1 MSEQACHHRQ
11 VELRTVAACGAES
24 AVLWLIA
31 WDACCTASHAAHC
44 MACSA
49 ESAVLWLLACGNV
62 ANCCRLQAV
71 ASAQAAAISVQHVCN
86 LSSGSSQS
94 EPGRLNPCLAVAV
107 AGVLQVLSLGS
118 FTCTW
123 PAAVAAVSSAGRC
136 PARHAL
142 HHSAGVPSL
151 GGFGTS
157 CTPLLCTALLAGR
170 VLKGSTAQH

>member
-11 VELRTVAACGAES
+11 VELRTVAACGADS

-49 ESAVLWLLACGNV
+49 ESSVLWLLACGNV

-71 ASAQAAAISVQHVCN
+71 ASAQAAAISVQHVCY

-123 PAAVAAVSSAGRC
+123 PAAVAAVSSAGQEGVLLGTLC
-136 PARHAL
+136 TIQLVCQVWVASAPPALHCFARHCL
-142 HHSAGVPSL
+142 QEV
-151 GGFGTS
+151 
-157 CTPLLCTALLAGR
+157 C
-170 VLKGSTAQH
+170 